1 MDITVNWK
9 SLDFDNK
16 GVFYTDANAYKIMKR
31 DLNKEKVYPEQ
42 KELKQVIVSS
52 YFYPV
57 NSAIFIE
64 NPMNNQQMAV
74 MNDRPQGGSAYK
86 DGRIE
91 LMIIRS
97 GNTQDD
103 LGIWE
108 AMKDWSAD
116 GKGPNVTAKFY
127 LAFTQSREKLYRT
140 I

>member
-1 MDITVNWK
+1 
-9 SLDFDNK
+9 
-16 GVFYTDANAYKIMKR
+16 
-31 DLNKEKVYPEQ
+31 
-42 KELKQVIVSS
+42 
-52 YFYPV
+52 
-57 NSAIFIE
+57 
-64 NPMNNQQMAV
+64 MAV

-127 LAFTQSREKLYRT
+127 LAFT
-140 I
+140 